1 MFQNL
6 APVALVL
13 LPILVFMVYVW
24 WSGRARLKS
33 PRTEKLPG
41 QKLQIDGRVT
51 QIERELLV
59 DNDQS
64 YPRYRLSYD
73 CCDGIMR
80 FSIWHYEIDDPLA
93 VLISLEK
100 VQEGSTGIV
109 MVHQDQEREVATG
122 FRVGLTS
129 QVKTS

>member
-1 MFQNL
+1 MLQTL

-13 LPILVFMVYVW
+13 LPILVFMIYVW
-24 WSGRARLKS
+24 CSRRSQLKS
-33 PRTEKLPG
+33 PRTEKLSG

-51 QIERELLV
+51 QIERELLI
-59 DNDQS
+59 DNGQS

-73 CCDGIMR
+73 CCDGIVR

-109 MVHQDQEREVATG
+109 MVHQDQERDVATG
-122 FRVGLTS
+122 FRVGLTT
-129 QVKTS
+129 QVKTN

>member
-33 PRTEKLPG
+33 PSTEKLPG

-51 QIERELLV
+51 QIEREL
-59 DNDQS
+59 Q
-64 YPRYRLSYD
+64 
-73 CCDGIMR
+73 
-80 FSIWHYEIDDPLA
+80 
-93 VLISLEK
+93 
-100 VQEGSTGIV
+100 
-109 MVHQDQEREVATG
+109 
-122 FRVGLTS
+122 
-129 QVKTS
+129 